1 MKHLEMQHDKEP
13 KQDIIDQLGDISS
26 VEIFNNQVLVA
37 TYLRPEKTKSG
48 LYLSDN
54 YRSEDKFQ
62 SKIGLIVAMGP
73 QAFNDESGQ
82 WFDNT
87 SFNLG
92 DWVIHRPSDGWSVTV
107 NGVLCRILSDT
118 QIKGRVSSPDTVW

>member
-1 MKHLEMQHDKEP
+1 MKQLEMQHDKEP